1 VPRPGSE
8 VRLSHPPTSVI
19 RRRTLRS
26 PRPDDR
32 SAPAGGTNPGPLSLM
47 VKRSVPPASAIR
59 TVTGAPAACLTA
71 LLTDSRQQRHSA
83 LVDRR
88 HPVAEGLFTGSGK
101 YRIELVPAHVDN
113 GDKLLR
119 IQFTT
124 GSAMRS
130 AEEWTLMIEAVAV
143 RRAGDIHAWIERDN
157 APPTEFVGHDNEE
170 MTISVPGTADAGIT
184 VGAVKSALP
193 VRVGRFSSFGPTR
206 DGREKPDLC
215 APDVDI
221 RAAFHGSGDGVVAM
235 CGTSQAAPH
244 VAGAIALLLSK
255 AKTSGAAV
263 PTASQIRA
271 ILHNTTRFKNAYWD
285 RGQGFG
291 ALDVKALMEEGLRT
305 LI

>member
-1 VPRPGSE
+1 
-8 VRLSHPPTSVI
+8 
-19 RRRTLRS
+19 
-26 PRPDDR
+26 
-32 SAPAGGTNPGPLSLM
+32 M